1 MGQRGRTKGLGEA
14 AQVRAEEAK
23 PLCKSIL
30 VSRCTRDRR
39 DGACRGRG
47 RETYTNQKSGKGSGD
62 DQHEENREDF
72 VRVLGF
78 LAEDVV
84 NPGLF
89 AVAHGGGDD
98 GRGCVRILLD
108 INVEDI
114 GNDTLR

>member
-30 VSRCTRDRR
+30 VSRCTRSTR
-39 DGACRGRG
+39 DGAWRGHG
-47 RETYTNQKSGKGSGD
+47 RETYTNQKDGEGSSD
-62 DQHEENREDF
+62 DQHEENREDL
-72 VRVLGF
+72 VGVLGF
-78 LAEDVV
+78 LTEDVV
-84 NPGLF
+84 DPGLL

-98 GRGCVRILLD
+98 GRGCVGILLYID
-108 INVEDI
+108 VEDI